1 MTSIVQQPE
10 EELSAGPDPSW
21 KGLYKAGGI
30 SAFLYV
36 LLALVVPFFMF
47 IKHTE
52 LSSMV
57 IGSDV
62 LEYISTNSVVWW
74 VILQSL
80 VLCASFFAIVTFA
93 ALYLVLKH
101 LGKSMALV
109 GTIIAVVIHIL
120 FIAYYPVTLGLSF
133 LAEHYQTVSEA
144 QQASLATA
152 AEALLAMNNAFNPVY
167 ESVFAVSIALLS
179 VVMLRGVFNKK
190 VGYLGIITAIC
201 AIVALSLFSIIGI
214 GYFWWWLVFNI
225 WFVAIGVKLYRLGL
239 SNLPVTNTPME
250 TR

>member
-1 MTSIVQQPE
+1 MTSATQKPE
-10 EELSAGPDPSW
+10 EKLSTGPDPSW
-21 KGLYKAGGI
+21 RGLYKAAGI

-47 IKHTE
+47 INRTE

-57 IGSDV
+57 SGSDV
-62 LEYISTNSVVWW
+62 LEYISTNGVVWW
-74 VILQSL
+74 IILQSL

-93 ALYLVLKH
+93 ALFLILKH
-101 LGKSMALV
+101 AHKSMALV

-133 LAEHYQTVSEA
+133 LAEHYQTVSGA

-152 AEALLAMNNAFNPVY
+152 AEALLAMNNAFNPIY
-167 ESVFAVSIALLS
+167 ESVFAISIAILS
-179 VVMLRGVFNKK
+179 VVMLKGVFNKM
-190 VGYLGIITAIC
+190 VGYLGILAAIC
-201 AIVALSLFSIIGI
+201 AIIALSLFSIIGI

-225 WFVAIGVKLYRLGL
+225 WFIAVGWKLYRLG
-239 SNLPVTNTPME
+239 SDNSPGNKTVSVV
-250 TR
+250 